1 MLLPAYDLSFY
12 EFDEE
17 NDPKNYGVLLCDVVH
32 GKPPMKPLYI
42 GIGWY
47 WYYHGIRHGA
57 ETLFLPTTHGWDS
70 RFVKGYP
77 YITAIRTT
85 EAEAKVREPFFRE
98 KIKPFI
104 EDFDGVWNP
113 LKAELMETYKKAKE
127 SRGLNKWE
135 DIRKLS
141 NVDLLSFFLD
151 FVYIINR
158 KEGET
163 HFIMLMAS
171 YYISGLFQQMWRE
184 LFGTEAPIDPNFNR
198 LMAGYESQDVKVVR
212 ELWRLSRRAVELG
225 LGDVFKTKEDEEVIK
240 ELQRS
245 KAGAQW
251 LDEYGAFLEEHGWRC
266 ERMHAYDTPAWIEK
280 PSLGIGRVKML
291 MTKDVF
297 SLDTEKGRVIEE
309 RKKTEQEVLA
319 KVPEGQRDAFAV
331 LMKAAQKSGYWSEDH
346 TYFCDFYVGS
356 MGRWI
361 VTEFGRRFAEAGC
374 IDGPED
380 IHFLHPN
387 EIRKAAIPMGRINLR
402 PYVEP
407 RKKAWEENM
416 RSEPVPF
423 FGDIS
428 QAQAVLRSDATLSVS
443 TQLPIV
449 REELKADLYGA
460 AAAPGVVEGVARV
473 IMGADKLSEIQM
485 GEILVAPGTSAA
497 WTVAFSIIKGL
508 VTDGGGAL
516 SHPVIMAREYGI
528 PCVAGCLEGTAKIK
542 TGQRVR
548 VDGSRGVVYILGK

>member
-198 LMAGYESQDVKVVR
+198 LMAGYESQDIKVVR
-212 ELWRLSRRAVELG
+212 EMWRLSRRAVELG

>member
-47 WYYHGIRHGA
+47 WYYHGIRYGA
-57 ETLFLPTTHGWDS
+57 ETLFLPTTCGWDS

-85 EAEAKVREPFFRE
+85 EAEAKAREPLFRE
-98 KIKPFI
+98 KIKPFV

-113 LKAELMETYKKAKE
+113 LKADLMEMYKKAKD
-127 SRGLNKWE
+127 SRGLEKWE

-141 NVDLLSFFLD
+141 NIDLLSFFLD
-151 FVYIINR
+151 YAYIINR

-184 LFGTEAPIDPNFNR
+184 LFGTEAPIDPNFNK

-212 ELWRLSRRAVELG
+212 ELWRISRRAVELG
-225 LGDVFKTKEDEEVIK
+225 LGDVFKTDDDEGVIK

-251 LDEYGAFLEEHGWRC
+251 LTKYGAFLEEHGWRC

-280 PSLGIGRVKML
+280 PSLGISRVKML
-291 MTKDVF
+291 MTKEVF
-297 SLDTEKGRVIEE
+297 PLDAEKDRVIEE
-309 RKKTEQEVLA
+309 RKKAEKEVLA
-319 KVPEGQRDAFAV
+319 KVPEAQREAFKV
-331 LMKAAQKSGYWSEDH
+331 LMGAAQKSGYWSEDH
-346 TYFCDFYVGS
+346 TYYCDFYVGS

-374 IDGPED
+374 MDSPED

-460 AAAPGVVEGVARV
+460 AAAPGLVEGVARV
-473 IMGADKLSEIQM
+473 IMSADKLSEIKM

-516 SHPVIMAREYGI
+516 SHPVIMARESGI
-528 PCVAGCLEGTAKIK
+528 PCVAGCLEGTTKIK
-542 TGQRVR
+542 TGQRIR
-548 VDGSRGVVYILGK
+548 VDGNRGVVYILGK

>member
-1 MLLPAYDLSFY
+1 MLRPAYDLSFY

-127 SRGLNKWE
+127 SRDLKKWE

-198 LMAGYESQDVKVVR
+198 LMAGYKSQDVKVVR

>member
-85 EAEAKVREPFFRE
+85 EAEARAREPLFRE

>member
-85 EAEAKVREPFFRE
+85 EAEAKAREPLFRE

-225 LGDVFKTKEDEEVIK
+225 LGDVFKTREDEEVIK

>member
-17 NDPKNYGVLLCDVVH
+17 NDPKSYGVLLCDVVH

-47 WYYHGIRHGA
+47 WYYHGIRYGA

-85 EAEAKVREPFFRE
+85 EAEAKAREPLFRE
-98 KIKPFI
+98 KIRPFV

-113 LKAELMETYKKAKE
+113 LKAGLMETYKKAKE
-127 SRGLNKWE
+127 SRGLKKWE
-135 DIRKLS
+135 DIKKLS
-141 NVDLLSFFLD
+141 NIDLLSFFLD
-151 FVYIINR
+151 FTYIINR

-171 YYISGLFQQMWRE
+171 YYISGLFQQMWGE
-184 LFGTEAPIDPNFNR
+184 LFGTEASIDPNFNK

-212 ELWRLSRRAVELG
+212 ELWRISRRAVELG
-225 LGDVFKTKEDEEVIK
+225 LGDIFNIKDDEEVIK
-240 ELQRS
+240 ELEKS
-245 KAGAQW
+245 KAGVQW

-280 PSLGIGRVKML
+280 PSLGIGRVKIL
-291 MTKDVF
+291 MTKDAF
-297 SLDTEKGRVIEE
+297 PLDTEKDRVIEE
-309 RKKTEQEVLA
+309 RKKTEKEVLV
-319 KVPEGQRDAFAV
+319 KVPEGQRGAFRV
-331 LMKAAQKSGYWSEDH
+331 LMGAAQKSGYWSEDH

-356 MGRWI
+356 IGRWI

-374 IDGPED
+374 IDSSED

-416 RSEPVPF
+416 QSEPVPF

-460 AAAPGVVEGVARV
+460 AAAPGLVEGVARV
-473 IMGADKLSEIQM
+473 IMSAEKLSEIKM

-516 SHPVIMAREYGI
+516 SHPVIMARESGI

-542 TGQRVR
+542 TGQRIR
-548 VDGSRGVVYILGK
+548 VDGNRGVVYILGK